1 MTILKPKNSE
11 ETMNRRYIADEQGFI
26 LIWALLLMVVVT
38 LLGVSGVSTSI
49 FETKMAANQALH
61 TQAFYQADGGTEV
74 GLGLLGQNINCI
86 NGFTSTS
93 FPTAGGDNG
102 ITLTGDVNF
111 WVNNFNTDGIAAA
124 SDANRDLYYPN
135 DGPAPHTN
143 VRINGLTDRNVGSS
157 QIGLAGYESLGTN
170 IAQGGAGL
178 VFQINAQ
185 YAGERN
191 TESAICTKY
200 RVDSQFA
207 NSPAGA
213 CNY

>member
-1 MTILKPKNSE
+1 MKVNTMKKKTGQGE
-11 ETMNRRYIADEQGFI
+11 EGFVLVWSL
-26 LIWALLLMVVVT
+26 LIVVVLV
-38 LLGVSGVSTSI
+38 LLGTFGISTSI
-49 FETKMAANQALH
+49 FESKMAVNSALH
-61 TQAFYQADGGTEV
+61 KQAFYQADGGTEV
-74 GLGLLGQNINCI
+74 GLDLLRQNINCI
-86 NGFTSTS
+86 TGFISTS

-102 ITLTGDVNF
+102 IILTGDVNF
-111 WVNNFNTDGIAAA
+111 WLNNFNPAGIAAA

-143 VRINGLTDRNVGSS
+143 VRINGLTDLNIGSS

-185 YAGERN
+185 YVGERN

-200 RVDSQFA
+200 RIDSQFA
-207 NSPAGA
+207 NSPAGN